1 MKKLTRLAVILVA
14 LIITLSVLT
23 LFPAAEGFNVPDTYQ
38 TSASPDTA
46 DTLISVSTVIAAFG
60 ILGFVVITR
69 RKH

>member
-23 LFPAAEGFNVPDTYQ
+23 LFPAAEGFN
-38 TSASPDTA
+38 APDTA